1 MRLPVA
7 GSEWH
12 GALNLENGFYL
23 CSNSIF
29 LHYLHMNIA
38 AIQTFLAVVRCRNLN
53 RAAEQLNVT
62 QSAVTARLDTLEQ
75 ALGAQLMI
83 RSRKGATLTK
93 AGFAFLEQ
101 AEVIVR
107 TWDNARARANLPRG
121 VTRLFSFVC
130 DPGLWLGLGQRWID
144 DIRTAN
150 PETAIEIW
158 SGLPRDAETWLH
170 SGMSDAALLPEP
182 VIGAGIEHRDFASDL
197 LILVTTDQGAPWHS
211 RYIYVDYGPL
221 FRAQHAEAWP
231 TDETAAL
238 AFSNPDW
245 ALDHMRREGGAAY
258 LPHRMVQD
266 DLDAGRLHPVPG
278 AVRFDRRLVLSWRKA
293 SADSFGFLAPSD
305 PAVAAGR

>member
-1 MRLPVA
+1 MGA
-7 GSEWH
+7 EWH
-12 GALNLENGFYL
+12 EVLNLENGFYL
-23 CSNSIF
+23 CSNSKF
-29 LHYLHMNIA
+29 LHYLRMNIT

-75 ALGAQLMI
+75 ALGAQLLV

-101 AEVIVR
+101 AEVIAR

-130 DPGLWLGLGQRWID
+130 DPGLWTGLGQRWID
-144 DIRTAN
+144 AIRRDHA
-150 PETAIEIW
+150 ETAIEIW
-158 SGLPRDAETWLH
+158 SGLARDAETWLQ

-182 VIGAGIEHRDFASDL
+182 VIGAGIDHRDFATDR
-197 LILVTTDQGAPWHS
+197 LILVTTAPDVPWQSH
-211 RYIYVDYGPL
+211 YIYVDYGPL

-231 TDETAAL
+231 SDESAAL
-238 AFSNPDW
+238 AFSTPDW
-245 ALDHMRREGGAAY
+245 ALDHMRRDGGAAY
-258 LPHRMVQD
+258 LPERIVRADIEASH
-266 DLDAGRLHPVPG
+266 LHPV
-278 AVRFDRRLVLSWRKA
+278 ADSVSFDRRLVLSWRKA

-305 PAVAAGR
+305 PAVAAGGQQ

>member
-1 MRLPVA
+1 
-7 GSEWH
+7 
-12 GALNLENGFYL
+12 
-23 CSNSIF
+23 
-29 LHYLHMNIA
+29 MNIA

-75 ALGAQLMI
+75 ALGAQLLV

-101 AEVIVR
+101 AEVIAR
-107 TWDNARARANLPRG
+107 TWENARARANLPRG

-130 DPGLWLGLGQRWID
+130 DPGLWPELGQRWID
-144 DIRTAN
+144 EIRAAH

-158 SGLPRDAETWLH
+158 SGLLRDAETWLQ
-170 SGMSDAALLPEP
+170 SGMSDAALLSEP
-182 VIGAGIEHRDFASDL
+182 VIGAGLEHREFASDR
-197 LILVTTDQGAPWHS
+197 LILVTSSPDLMWQKQ
-211 RYIYVDYGPL
+211 YIYVDYGPL

-245 ALDHMRREGGAAY
+245 ALDHMRRDGGAAY
-258 LPHRMVQD
+258 LPVRIVQGD
-266 DLDAGRLHPVPG
+266 MDRGCLHPVPG
-278 AVRFDRRLVLSWRKA
+278 ALSFDRRIVLSWRKA
-293 SADSFGFLAPSD
+293 SAESFSFLAPSD
-305 PAVAAGR
+305 PAVPAGR